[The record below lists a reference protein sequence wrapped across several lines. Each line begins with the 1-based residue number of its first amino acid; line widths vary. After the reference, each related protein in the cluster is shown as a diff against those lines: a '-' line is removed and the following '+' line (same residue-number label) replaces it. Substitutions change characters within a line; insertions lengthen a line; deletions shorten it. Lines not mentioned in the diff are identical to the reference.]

1 MCPAPTHR
9 VTPGPYGIRVA
20 ARVGVRVCIGLLVA
34 AALLSGCS
42 GNANDNTSAESA
54 PRSSP
59 VAAVELAPRDLTRRV
74 DLVATVQ
81 PHVTVRIPSRMS
93 GYLDAVLV
101 EEGDRVEEGGVLARF
116 DTAEQAAEAAR
127 ARAEARFARLELDNM
142 RRLRQTNAV
151 SQNELDRAEM
161 AVEVAEAARQVWE
174 TRLAFGVV
182 RAPHA
187 GVITARHVESGESV
201 DAQDVLF
208 ELAVL
213 ERLVLRPLVSERD
226 VVHLQVGETAR
237 VRIDALPDLDLEA
250 RINRVFP
257 AADPLSRLLPVELE
271 LPPEATQL
279 GVQPGFLARVR
290 LQVDPRP
297 GVLAVPAAAIGEDA
311 ELRYVY
317 VIADNQLERRDVKPG
332 VTRGQWTE
340 ITEGLQSGE
349 LVLASN
355 PIDMREGERVRIVGW
370 RE

>member
-1 MCPAPTHR
+1 MPFCCTHYLLSLR
-9 VTPGPYGIRVA
+9 FRCGGF
-20 ARVGVRVCIGLLVA
+20 GLLLT
-34 AALLSGCS
+34 ALLLGCEGS
-42 GNANDNTSAESA
+42 TGEATSAESA

-81 PHVTVRIPSRMS
+81 PHVAVRIPSRMS
-93 GYLDAVLV
+93 GYLDGVLV
-101 EEGDRVEEGGVLARF
+101 EEGDRVEGGAVLARF
-116 DTAEQAAEAAR
+116 DIAEQTAEAAR
-127 ARAEARFARLELDNM
+127 ARAQARFARLELDNM
-142 RRLRQTNAV
+142 QRLRQTSAV

-161 AVEVAEAARQVWE
+161 VLEVAEAEQQVWE
-174 TRLAFGVV
+174 TRLSFGEV
-182 RAPHA
+182 RAPQT
-187 GVITARHVESGESV
+187 GVITARHVEAGESV

-226 VVHLQVGETAR
+226 VVHLSVGEVAR
-237 VRIDALPDLDLEA
+237 VQIDALPDLNLEA

-257 AADPLSRLLPVELE
+257 SADPLSRLLPVELE
-271 LPPEATQL
+271 LPAEAAQW

-297 GVLAVPAAAIGEDA
+297 GVLAVPAAAVGEDGDV
-311 ELRYVY
+311 RYVY
-317 VIADNQLERRDVKPG
+317 VIADDRLLRREVELG

-340 ITEGLQSGE
+340 ITSGLESGQR
-349 LVLASN
+349 VLASN

>member
-1 MCPAPTHR
+1 MRFDFTLRPLPRRMHC
-9 VTPGPYGIRVA
+9 
-20 ARVGVRVCIGLLVA
+20 VGVLCVTLL
-34 AALLSGCS
+34 LGC
-42 GNANDNTSAESA
+42 GGDAVETSSNQSA

-81 PHVTVRIPSRMS
+81 PHVAVRIPSRMS
-93 GYLDAVLV
+93 GYLEAVLV
-101 EEGDRVEEGGVLARF
+101 EEGDRVDGGTVLARF
-116 DTAEQAAEAAR
+116 DISEQTAEAAR
-127 ARAEARFARLELDNM
+127 ARAQARFAGLELDNM
-142 RRLRQTNAV
+142 QRLRRTNAV

-161 AVEVAEAARQVWE
+161 AVEVAAAEQQVWE
-174 TRLAFGVV
+174 TRLGFGEV
-182 RAPHA
+182 RAPQT
-187 GVITARHVESGESV
+187 GVITARHVEAGESV

-226 VVHLQVGETAR
+226 VVHLSVGEVAR
-237 VRIDALPDLDLEA
+237 VRIDALPELDLEA

-271 LPPEATQL
+271 LPAEAAEL

-297 GVLAVPAAAIGEDA
+297 GVLAVPAAAVGEDGDV
-311 ELRYVY
+311 RYVY
-317 VIADNQLERRDVKPG
+317 VIVDDRLERREVERG

-340 ITEGLQSGE
+340 ITAGLESGE
-349 LVLASN
+349 RVLASN

>member
-1 MCPAPTHR
+1 MADRH
-9 VTPGPYGIRVA
+9 
-20 ARVGVRVCIGLLVA
+20 ARARLRRQRQRGGVCR
-34 AALLSGCS
+34 
-42 GNANDNTSAESA
+42 EH

-74 DLVATVQ
+74 DLVATVR
-81 PHVTVRIPSRMS
+81 PHVAVRIPSRMS

-101 EEGDRVEEGGVLARF
+101 EEGDRVEEGTVLARF

-127 ARAEARFARLELDNM
+127 ASAQARFARLELDNM
-142 RRLRQTNAV
+142 QRLRQTHAA

-161 AVEVAEAARQVWE
+161 AVEVAEAERRVWE

-187 GVITARHVESGESV
+187 GVITARHVESGESA

-226 VVHLQVGETAR
+226 VVHLEVGDTAR
-237 VRIDALPDLDLEA
+237 VRIDALPELDIEA
-250 RINRVFP
+250 RISRVFP
-257 AADPLSRLLPVELE
+257 SADPLSRLLPVELE
-271 LPPEATQL
+271 LPSEATDL

-297 GVLAVPAAAIGEDA
+297 GVLAVPAAAVGEDA
-311 ELRYVY
+311 DLRYVY
-317 VIADNQLERRDVKPG
+317 VIDDNRLSRREVKPG

-340 ITEGLQSGE
+340 ITTGLEAGE

-355 PIDMREGERVRIVGW
+355 PIDMREGDRVRIVGW

>member
-1 MCPAPTHR
+1 MHAPDTY
-9 VTPGPYGIRVA
+9 GPVIRRLCSA
-20 ARVGVRVCIGLLVA
+20 CLGLVFG
-34 AALLSGCS
+34 ALLAGC
-42 GNANDNTSAESA
+42 GNDAVESASVQNA

-59 VAAVELAPRDLTRRV
+59 VAAVELLPRDLTRRV

-81 PHVTVRIPSRMS
+81 PYVAVRIPSRMS
-93 GYLDAVLV
+93 GYLQAVLV
-101 EEGDRVEEGGVLARF
+101 EESDRVEAAAVLARF
-116 DTAEQAAEAAR
+116 DISEQAAEAAR
-127 ARAEARFARLELDNM
+127 ARAQTRFARLELDNM
-142 RRLRQTNAV
+142 QRLRRTNAV

-161 AVEVAEAARQVWE
+161 ALEVASAEQQVWDN
-174 TRLAFGVV
+174 RLGFGEV
-182 RAPHA
+182 RAPQA
-187 GVITARHVESGESV
+187 GVITARHVEAGESV

-226 VVHLQVGETAR
+226 VVHLSPGDLAR

-250 RINRVFP
+250 RISRIFP

-271 LPPEATQL
+271 LPAEAADL

-297 GVLAVPAAAIGEDA
+297 GVLAVPAAAVGEDGDV
-311 ELRYVY
+311 RYVY
-317 VIADNQLERRDVKPG
+317 VIADDRLLRREVIRG
-332 VTRGQWTE
+332 VTRGQWAE
-340 ITEGLQSGE
+340 ITSGLEIGE
-349 LVLASN
+349 RVLASN